1 MTDIAKSITGFRKR
15 CGYTQKE
22 LAARLGVSIQ
32 TVSKWEKGISSPDIN
47 LLPTLADTFGVSIDR
62 LFGRD
67 YETLC
72 QTIDESYDEL
82 SDLML
87 RRVRFVQS
95 RYWYPESEEERMT
108 LVESCRQILYD
119 DPHAEVGYGLPY
131 TKMFYYSPDTGFAG
145 VDDVGKTMFTDGVDE
160 FFEFTGKKV
169 NRRVIDLLRV
179 NGRRR
184 HISVE
189 FIAEKLGEN
198 KDDVQECMNF
208 LMKYGIMAEFDVPL
222 DGERT
227 VKIYKWI
234 EPGMGTRQFALLR
247 IVAAFSKKFMTK
259 PTKLAAWVG

>member
-108 LVESCRQILYD
+108 LVESC
-119 DPHAEVGYGLPY
+119 
-131 TKMFYYSPDTGFAG
+131 
-145 VDDVGKTMFTDGVDE
+145 
-160 FFEFTGKKV
+160 
-169 NRRVIDLLRV
+169 
-179 NGRRR
+179 
-184 HISVE
+184 
-189 FIAEKLGEN
+189 
-198 KDDVQECMNF
+198 
-208 LMKYGIMAEFDVPL
+208 
-222 DGERT
+222 
-227 VKIYKWI
+227 
-234 EPGMGTRQFALLR
+234 
-247 IVAAFSKKFMTK
+247 
-259 PTKLAAWVG
+259 